1 MKLSTLLKGVK
12 TVSENNNPSFID
24 GNATAIISNSNELV
38 DGCVFVC
45 IKGMRFDGH
54 TKAEE
59 ALKKGALAVVVE
71 RDLGLERQIVVENT
85 REALSILASNFYGNP
100 GSKLK
105 LIGVTGTNGKTTTT
119 TIIKH
124 ILEHCGYKV
133 GQVSTIEHDTGD
145 EIIPAVNG
153 TPEPLE
159 LQMLLA
165 KMVENGCEYVV
176 MEPSSQALEQRRV
189 HGEHFIASG
198 FTNFTQDHLDY
209 HGNMEN
215 YFLAKK
221 MLCDISDFTIV
232 NFDDEAGRRLLKDD
246 GIKTFSFSTKEKY
259 GINQTATDE
268 TVTDETITD
277 GTNPDEINFNETC
290 FIADN
295 IKISSG
301 GGSYWLCYEE
311 KSYPVRFSLL
321 GEYNVA
327 NTLLAAAICYKIGMP
342 IRKIIDAISTCKGV
356 KGRSEVIPTG
366 RDFTV
371 ICDYAHTADGLENI
385 LPSVREYAHGRVICL
400 FGCGGNRDRTKRPQM
415 GRAAALGAD
424 YLIITS
430 DNPRDE
436 DPQAIIDDILKGIE
450 DIDIPYDIVVDRKEA
465 IYHALRIARTGD
477 VIVLAGKG
485 HEDYLILEDDLHIHF
500 DEREIVRDAL
510 LELFPD

>member
-12 TVSENNNPSFID
+12 TVSEYNNPSILD
-24 GNATAIISNSNELV
+24 GDATAIISNSNELV

-59 ALKKGALAVVVE
+59 AIKKGALAVVVE
-71 RDLGLERQIVVENT
+71 RDLGLDRQIIVENT
-85 REALSILASNFYGNP
+85 REALSILASNYYGNP

-145 EIIPAVNG
+145 EIIPAING

-159 LQMLLA
+159 LQRLLA
-165 KMVENGCEYVV
+165 RMVDNGCEYAV

-209 HGNMEN
+209 HGSMEN
-215 YFLAKK
+215 YFIAKR

-232 NFDDEAGRRLLKDD
+232 NFDDAAGQRLLADD
-246 GIKTFSFSTKEKY
+246 KIKTFSFSTKERY
-259 GINQTATDE
+259 GINE
-268 TVTDETITD
+268 VH
-277 GTNPDEINFNETC
+277 
-290 FIADN
+290 FIGEN
-295 IKISSG
+295 IKMSSD
-301 GGSYWLCYEE
+301 GGSYWLCFEE
-311 KSYPVRFSLL
+311 KAYPVRFSLL

-327 NTLLAAAICYKIGMP
+327 NTLLAAAICYKIGLP
-342 IRKIIDAISTCKGV
+342 IKKIIDAIATCKGV

-371 ICDYAHTADGLENI
+371 ICDYAHTPDGLENI
-385 LPSVREYAHGRVICL
+385 LPSVREYAKGRVICL

-415 GRAAALGAD
+415 GRAAALGSD
-424 YLIITS
+424 YLVITS

-436 DPQAIIDDILKGIE
+436 DPQKIIDDILKGIA
-450 DIDIPYDIVVDRKEA
+450 DIDIPYDVVVDRKEA
-465 IYHALRIARTGD
+465 IHHSIRIARTGD

-485 HEDYLILEDDLHIHF
+485 HEDYLILENNQHIHF
-500 DEREIVRDAL
+500 DEREIVRNAL
-510 LELFPD
+510 IEIFPN

>member
-1 MKLSTLLKGVK
+1 M
-12 TVSENNNPSFID
+12 
-24 GNATAIISNSNELV
+24 
-38 DGCVFVC
+38 
-45 IKGMRFDGH
+45 
-54 TKAEE
+54 
-59 ALKKGALAVVVE
+59 
-71 RDLGLERQIVVENT
+71 
-85 REALSILASNFYGNP
+85 
-100 GSKLK
+100 
-105 LIGVTGTNGKTTTT
+105 
-119 TIIKH
+119 
-124 ILEHCGYKV
+124 
-133 GQVSTIEHDTGD
+133 STIEHDTGD
-145 EIIPAVNG
+145 DVIPAVNG

-215 YFLAKK
+215 YFLAKR

-232 NFDDEAGRRLLKDD
+232 NSDDDAGRRLLEDD
-246 GIKTFSFSTKEKY
+246 DIKTFSFSTKEKY
-259 GINQTATDE
+259 GINKTNFDE
-268 TVTDETITD
+268 TH
-277 GTNPDEINFNETC
+277 
-290 FIADN
+290 FISDN
-295 IKISSG
+295 IKISAD
-301 GGSYWLCYEE
+301 GGSYWLCFGE
-311 KSYPVRFSLL
+311 KSYPVRFNLL

-342 IRKIIDAISTCKGV
+342 IRKIIKAIATCKGV

-385 LPSVREYAHGRVICL
+385 LPSVREYARGRVICL

-424 YLIITS
+424 YLVITS

-436 DPQAIIDDILKGIE
+436 NPQAIIDDILKGIE
-450 DIDIPYDIVVDRKEA
+450 DIDVPYDIVVDRKSA
-465 IYHALRIARTGD
+465 IYHALKIARTGD

-500 DEREIVRDAL
+500 DEREIVRMR
-510 LELFPD
+510 

>member
-12 TVSENNNPSFID
+12 TVSEYNNPSIMD
-24 GNATAIISNSNELV
+24 GNATAIVSNSNELV

-59 ALKKGALAVVVE
+59 AIKMGALAVVVE
-71 RDLGLERQIVVENT
+71 RDLGIDRQIIVENT
-85 REALSILASNFYGNP
+85 REALSILASNFYGKP

-165 KMVENGCEYVV
+165 KMVENGCEYAV

-215 YFLAKK
+215 YFLAKR

-232 NFDDEAGRRLLKDD
+232 NFDDDAGRRLLKDD
-246 GIKTFSFSTKEKY
+246 GIRTFSFSTNEKY
-259 GINQTATDE
+259 GLNASANGE
-268 TVTDETITD
+268 SS
-277 GTNPDEINFNETC
+277 GEID
-290 FIADN
+290 FIGDN
-295 IKISSG
+295 IKISSD
-301 GGSYWLCYEE
+301 GGSYWICFEE

-342 IRKIIDAISTCKGV
+342 IRKIIDAIATCKGV

-371 ICDYAHTADGLENI
+371 ICDYAHTPDGLENI
-385 LPSVREYAHGRVICL
+385 LPSVREYARGRVICL

-415 GRAAALGAD
+415 GRAAALNAD
-424 YLIITS
+424 HLIITS

-436 DPQAIIDDILKGIE
+436 DPQAIIEDILTGIK
-450 DIDIPYDIVVDRKEA
+450 DIDIPHDIVVDRKEA
-465 IYHALRIARTGD
+465 IYHSLRIARDGD